1 MTRRWSVIASVL
13 ILSGCSI
20 FGGGDDDEVAVDPPV
35 ELAEFQPTLRI
46 SELWK
51 AKVGGGTENLLL
63 GLRPATDGARVYAG
77 DHEGTVIA
85 VDIAN
90 GKDLWRVDT
99 GLRLSG
105 GPAFGQGLIVFGTSD
120 GEVVALD
127 VQDGS
132 ERWRVPVFG
141 EVLAAPVI
149 SQGYVLVRSVDGR
162 LRALEAGTGSERWNI
177 EQPVPRLTLRGN
189 STPAVAGELI
199 VAGFDNGRIAAYELA
214 DGDVRWENV
223 VAAPSGRT
231 EIQRLADVDAD
242 VRVIDQD
249 IYVASFNGRTAN
261 LALESGQILWS
272 QDLPS
277 YRGLSADWIAIYVTD
292 DSSHV
297 VALNRSSGAI
307 MWTQEDLHMRAVT
320 TPVPYQSTVVVADF
334 EGYLHWLDAAT
345 GAMAG
350 RVRADDVAIIAPPV
364 VAGEILVVLTESGRL
379 AAYRAQQPD
388 AG

>member
-1 MTRRWSVIASVL
+1 MMGRLSVIGTVL

-20 FGGGDDDEVAVDPPV
+20 FGGGDDDEEAIDPPV
-35 ELAEFQPTLRI
+35 ELTEFQPKLRI

-51 AKVGGGTENLLL
+51 AKVGPGTENLLL
-63 GLRPATDGARVYAG
+63 GLKPATDGARVYAG
-77 DHEGTVIA
+77 DHEGSVIA
-85 VDIAN
+85 VDIAD

-105 GPAFGQGLIVFGTSD
+105 GPSVGQGLIVLGTSD
-120 GEVVALD
+120 GEVLALD
-127 VQDGS
+127 ARDGS
-132 ERWRVPVFG
+132 ERWRVPVSG
-141 EVLAAPVI
+141 EVLAAPAI

-162 LRALEAGTGSERWNI
+162 LRALDASTGDERWNI

-189 STPAVAGELI
+189 SAPVVADELV
-199 VAGFDNGRIAAYELA
+199 VAGFDNGRIAAYELG

-231 EIQRLADVDAD
+231 EIERLADVDAD
-242 VRVIDQD
+242 VHVIDQD
-249 IYVASFNGRTAN
+249 VYVSSFNGRTAN

-277 YRGLSADWIAIYVTD
+277 FRGLSADWIAIYVTD
-292 DSSHV
+292 DTSHV
-297 VALNRSSGAI
+297 VALSRASGAI
-307 MWTQEDLHMRAVT
+307 LWTQEELHMRALTV
-320 TPVPYQSTVVVADF
+320 PVPYQSTVVVADF

-345 GAMAG
+345 GEMAG
-350 RVRADDVAIIAPPV
+350 RVRADDTAIIAPPV
-364 VAGEILVVLTESGRL
+364 AAGEILVVLTESGRL